1 VADGS
6 VTSGVLGN
14 AVSAVDL
21 DGRVAVVTGASRG
34 LGAGLAARFVDLGLR
49 IGICARKRPEPP
61 PGSDMR
67 QVVTMSADV
76 RDPGDMEAF
85 SSVVAERF
93 GKIDLWVN
101 NAGVVPSIGKLA
113 DVDPGMVAHLVSVN
127 VTGVA
132 NGSRAFARH
141 VRRRP
146 GGGVLVSIT
155 SEAETIHHEG
165 WAAYCASK
173 AAVDRL
179 MEVIAEE
186 ERESGLRAYAVAPGA
201 FDSTMRL
208 LNSPTWVA
216 DALVELAFGTTA
228 IESGSVLRVPDET
241 AVQL

>member
-6 VTSGVLGN
+6 VTRCVLGN
-14 AVSAVDL
+14 GARAADL

-34 LGAGLAARFVDLGLR
+34 LGAGIAERLVDLGLR

-61 PGSDMR
+61 GSDRR

-85 SSVVAERF
+85 GSVVAERF

-101 NAGVVPSIGKLA
+101 NAGVVPPIGKLA

-146 GGGVLVSIT
+146 GDGVLVSIT

-179 MEVIAEE
+179 MEVVAEE
-186 ERESGLRAYAVAPGA
+186 ERENGLRAYAVVPGA
-201 FDSTMRL
+201 FDPSMRV
-208 LNSPTWVA
+208 LNSPAWVA
-216 DALVELAFGTTA
+216 DALVELAFATA
-228 IESGSVLRVPDET
+228 SIESGTVVRVPDET
-241 AVQL
+241 TV